1 MNKDNIIIK
10 KISENKILQYILI
23 AVLSIIIIVIVSVV
37 FNKKTKNVET
47 TYSSILEEKLEDK
60 LSSIKGVGDVEVII
74 TVGSE
79 NIKEI
84 AYTTVTEKTI
94 DGTKSTKT
102 PLLVNGKTV
111 ELGESTPEILG
122 IVIIAEG
129 ANDIFVMSKLQ
140 QATTTLLNVEANKIE
155 VLPMK

>member
-10 KISENKILQYILI
+10 KLSENKILQYILI
-23 AVLSIIIIVIVSVV
+23 AVISIIVIVVLSVI
-37 FNKKTKNVET
+37 FKDKDKSENP
-47 TYSSILEEKLEDK
+47 TYTSILEEKLENK
-60 LSSIKGVGDVEVII
+60 LSSIKGVGEVEVII
-74 TVGSE
+74 TVSSE
-79 NIKEI
+79 NVKEI
-84 AYTTVTEKTI
+84 AYTTVTERTENGSI
-94 DGTKSTKT
+94 STKT
-102 PLLVNGKTV
+102 PLLINGKTV
-111 ELGESTPEILG
+111 ELGDATPEILG

>member
-23 AVLSIIIIVIVSVV
+23 AVVSIIVIVVVSVL
-37 FNKKTKNVET
+37 FNGSSKTKST

-79 NIKEI
+79 NVKEI
-84 AYTTVTEKTI
+84 AYTTVTEKTS
-94 DGTKSTKT
+94 DGTKLTKT
-102 PLLVNGKTV
+102 PLLINGKPV
-111 ELGESTPEILG
+111 ELGDAVPEILG
-122 IVIIAEG
+122 VVIIAEG
-129 ANDIFVMSKLQ
+129 ASDIFVMSKLQ
-140 QATTTLLNVEANKIE
+140 EATTTLLNVEVNKIE